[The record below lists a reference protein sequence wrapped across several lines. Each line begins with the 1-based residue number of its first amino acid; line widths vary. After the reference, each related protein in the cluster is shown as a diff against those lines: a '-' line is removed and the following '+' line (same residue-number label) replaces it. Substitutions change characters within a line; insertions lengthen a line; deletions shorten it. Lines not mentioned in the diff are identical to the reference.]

1 MAHQLGAC
9 AGQSPDGGDMFF
21 INEIFSKKSL
31 NVFKFTIDT
40 FVTMHACYV
49 LSLQLL
55 IVVGIE
61 NLV

>member
-1 MAHQLGAC
+1 
-9 AGQSPDGGDMFF
+9 MFF

-31 NVFKFTIDT
+31 NEFKFTIDT